1 MKEERKNRR
10 KEGME
15 GGRAEERRER
25 WQITHVF
32 LKDDSAKKKRE
43 TWREATVFCALR
55 FRFPGDRSEKK
66 SESEMCVWYSSVH
79 G

>member
-10 KEGME
+10 KGGME

-32 LKDDSAKKKRE
+32 LKDDSAKKKRDLE
-43 TWREATVFCALR
+43 RSHCLLCAQ
-55 FRFPGDRSEKK
+55 
-66 SESEMCVWYSSVH
+66 V
-79 G
+79 